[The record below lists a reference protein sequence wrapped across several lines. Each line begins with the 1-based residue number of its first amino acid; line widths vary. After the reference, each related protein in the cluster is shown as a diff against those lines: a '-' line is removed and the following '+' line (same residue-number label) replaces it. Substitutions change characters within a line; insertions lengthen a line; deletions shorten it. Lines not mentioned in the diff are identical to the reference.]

1 MFGLGCLISL
11 VFESDLSFNLARFL
25 IVPDSDGLNQG
36 HGPYRT
42 IR

>member
-1 MFGLGCLISL
+1 MFESGCLTSF
-11 VFESDLSFNLARFL
+11 VFESDLPFNLARFL